1 MKLSSFLQMK
11 PNVFICEKLGWRVA
25 LFYIMMLGKLYFFL
39 KEEEKRKIIEAVEY
53 VFGNMK
59 EKQEVQELSRKVL
72 KGIIAHYYEK
82 FYNAYEDTSG
92 LSSFMEKS
100 IEAPSLDKLDR
111 ALSGGKGVLFVTG
124 HYGGIEY
131 IPIYLA
137 LKGYSVSVVMK
148 FATQQLRE
156 TSYARADALGL
167 RVVEANQ
174 NSRVLL
180 TVVRELKK
188 NRIVFIEC
196 DEIDEWKPSR
206 KEKISFLGKI
216 VGVDRT
222 INLIHKRSGAE
233 VVLGLL
239 HRHSFKRYAL
249 MIEDYNDML
258 KRLGGRAS
266 SVGQAIIKCFEQYVY
281 EGPEQWYQW
290 KKYAGLGGVQDP
302 AFLHEE
308 NKSPSLLR
316 PACVARA

>member
-1 MKLSSFLQMK
+1 MK

-82 FYNAYEDTSG
+82 FFNAYEDTSG

-137 LKGYSVSVVMK
+137 LKGYAISVIAK
-148 FATQQLRE
+148 FATRQLKE
-156 TSYARADALGL
+156 TLHEKTSPLGL
-167 RVVEANQ
+167 RIIDAGE
-174 NSRVLL
+174 NSSVLMS
-180 TVVRELKK
+180 VMRELRA
-188 NRIVFIEC
+188 NRVVFTEC
-196 DEIDEWKPSR
+196 DEIDEWKQSS
-206 KEKISFLGKI
+206 KERTSFLGKI

-239 HRHSFKRYAL
+239 HRHNFKRYAL
-249 MIEDYNDML
+249 MVEDYNDML

-290 KKYAGLGGVQDP
+290 KKYAGLRGVQDP

-308 NKSPSLLR
+308 NKSPSVLR